1 MTIHKTNSIKISIG
15 PPLFSDTLDTNSWV
29 KDKGKL
35 AIIPTIIRSD
45 IPLPIPLSVIFSP
58 NHIAK
63 IVPVTSIITEEPINK
78 GPLPRMKALSGTP
91 KALKPNRY
99 AGA

>member
-1 MTIHKTNSIKISIG
+1 MNERG
-15 PPLFSDTLDTNSWV
+15 RD
-29 KDKGKL
+29 
-35 AIIPTIIRSD
+35 AIIPTVISKD

-63 IVPVTSIITEEPINK
+63 IHPVTRIITAGTMK
-78 GPLPRMKALSGTP
+78 KTPLPSTNAESGTP
-91 KALKPNRY
+91 SAPKPYRY